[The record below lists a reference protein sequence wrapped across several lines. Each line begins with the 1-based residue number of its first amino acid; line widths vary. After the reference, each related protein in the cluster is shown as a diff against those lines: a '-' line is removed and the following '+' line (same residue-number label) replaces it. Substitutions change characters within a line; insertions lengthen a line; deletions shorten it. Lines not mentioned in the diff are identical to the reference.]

1 MLVCNCT
8 LPYTNPGA
16 CKNCQ
21 VYINYYKNQDFVFDR
36 EINKLGED
44 WNIEEFERKYK
55 DFKFIPDTN
64 EKPKKQED
72 YQQEFEDRIT
82 ELKRG
87 IDREA
92 DALLKEKEIKRVN
105 IQESIKDYED
115 EKEVSDEAKDID
127 INYHQ
132 IILPRKT
139 KKTITKYDA
148 NGQLIGTEIVIEE
161 DITNEIPDAK
171 ITWTTTNGTID
182 NTEHTNGLVDN
193 STLINPDTQ
202 VIDHTAIS
210 SYIDSVTYH
219 SPYIIF

>member
-36 EINKLGED
+36 EFNKLDED
-44 WNIEEFERKYK
+44 WNIDEFLRNYK
-55 DFKFIPDTN
+55 DIKFVPDTN
-64 EKPKKQED
+64 KKPKKQED
-72 YQQEFEDRIT
+72 YQQEFEDRIK
-82 ELKRG
+82 ELKQE
-87 IDREA
+87 IDNHA
-92 DALLKEKEIKRVN
+92 DALLEERD
-105 IQESIKDYED
+105 KDAKNTEDLD
-115 EKEVSDEAKDID
+115 EKETEESGIDTD

-132 IILPRKT
+132 VILPRKT

-148 NGQLIGTEIVIEE
+148 NGQLLGTEIVIEE

-171 ITWTTTNGTID
+171 ITWTTTNGTTD

-193 STLINPDTQ
+193 STLINHDHR
-202 VIDHTAIS
+202 VIDHTAIN

-219 SPYIIF
+219 SPNEIF